1 MSLGGGDGV
10 NFTKNKKTKQKC
22 EHDGGEKIERERETM
37 KEKREKDERGWQG
50 EVVKQYNIRQALEH
64 NNTERDKY

>member
-1 MSLGGGDGV
+1 M
-10 NFTKNKKTKQKC
+10 C
-22 EHDGGEKIERERETM
+22 EHEGGEIERERETM
-37 KEKREKDERGWQG
+37 KGKRKRANGGE